1 MTLVQ
6 IDHQRTTRLFVAG
19 LLAVC
24 FFGQMQAQIDSTGI
38 KLIEQ
43 RKYADAKTFF
53 EAKVKANNKDAESHY
68 QLSRV
73 LLIQRNY
80 DDAEDAIDAALD
92 LNDKDARYHLV
103 RGQVIGS
110 IAQNANIFKQ
120 GILAP
125 KVKNAFL
132 RAVELD
138 PTLIEARSG
147 LFSYYSM
154 APGIMGGSE
163 EEALKQAD
171 EIIKLNGFR
180 GHLILGN
187 YYQRKEDGARAE
199 AEFKKAI
206 AAEPMNFGGHKR
218 LGYLYVNQKMYNE
231 AFVQFQIYIDLDPK
245 NPDAQDSYGDALF
258 AQEKF
263 DEAIDKYNAALFL
276 DKNFSPSIFQLG
288 ACYEKKGL
296 KSKAVETYQWYL
308 TVEPTGRN
316 ADAAK
321 KKIKELS

>member
-1 MTLVQ
+1 MKRIVRA
-6 IDHQRTTRLFVAG
+6 IVVSIVAISLFH
-19 LLAVC
+19 
-24 FFGQMQAQIDSTGI
+24 QMQAQIDSTGI

-43 RKYADAKTFF
+43 RKYADAKIFF
-53 EAKVKANNKDAESHY
+53 EAKVKANKNDAESHY
-68 QLSRV
+68 QLARV

-80 DDAEDAIDAALD
+80 DDAEDAIDDALD

-103 RGQVIGS
+103 RGQILGS

-147 LFSYYSM
+147 LFNYYSM

-171 EIIKLNGFR
+171 EIIKLNSFR

-187 YYQRKEDGARAE
+187 YYQRKEDVPRAE

-206 AAEPMNFGGHKR
+206 EAEPKNVVGHKR
-218 LGYLYVNQKMYNE
+218 LGYLYLNQKKFNE
-231 AFVQFQIYIDLDPK
+231 AFTQFQAYIDLDPK
-245 NPDAQDSYGDALF
+245 NPDAHDSFGDALF
-258 AQEKF
+258 AQEKY
-263 DEAIDKYNAALFL
+263 DAAIDKYNAAIFL
-276 DKNFSPSIFQLG
+276 DKNFSPSIYQLG
-288 ACYEKKGL
+288 VCYEKKGL